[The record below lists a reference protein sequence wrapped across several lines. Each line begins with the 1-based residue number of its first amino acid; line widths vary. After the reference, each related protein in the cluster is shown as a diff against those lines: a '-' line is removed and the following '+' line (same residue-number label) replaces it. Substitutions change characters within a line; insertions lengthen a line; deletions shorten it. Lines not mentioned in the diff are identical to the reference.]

1 MNVTGNSDPG
11 LSGVISPFTKM
22 DSMYFDSSDE
32 PDEFAFEL
40 KKEIEKIWDKKGVPY
55 IKLCFDNKDDYYD
68 ALMALEKCTDDNVKI
83 SGTSKE
89 GQYDVIIEEES
100 ENIDNTEDED

>member
-22 DSMYFDSSDE
+22 DSLYFDSSDE

-40 KKEIEKIWDKKGVPY
+40 KNEIEKMWDKKGVPY
-55 IKLCFDNKDDYYD
+55 IKLCFDNKDEYYD
-68 ALMALEKCTDDNVKI
+68 TLLALEKCADENIKI
-83 SGTSKE
+83 SGTSRE
-89 GQYDVIIEEES
+89 GQYDVIIE
-100 ENIDNTEDED
+100 